1 MVIKLKDELET
12 KKTSVDEINSQM
24 LKMKDAHMDYEAS
37 VDKVNDKE
45 KYFKEELVTMSEQI
59 KGKDQAI

>member
-1 MVIKLKDELET
+1 
-12 KKTSVDEINSQM
+12 
-24 LKMKDAHMDYEAS
+24 MDYEAS